1 MRNKVFGVL
10 LAMFL
15 VLSAVSVPVSARE
28 VSGAEE
34 ASPVQWTVSKSKTAG
49 ELKDFMSEVTLS
61 LPAADEKPSVD
72 VVIVMDVSSSMK
84 DLDIAEAKKAALSV
98 CDELAAK
105 NNVDTHIGIV
115 TFDRIAHDLTGGL
128 VTAGEAKTAIEKIEA
143 SSDTNMMAGLI
154 AGKAMLDS
162 GSASDKYMVIMSD
175 GIPIYWMENGE
186 PMSKTAHH
194 FRTVDESGFPVSE
207 TSFPA
212 GTDPE
217 ASNNDLSAVMSME
230 EILAI
235 TDWDTDADDW
245 YANSNTGET
254 FDNGYKYTNI
264 QKSTYYTAKY
274 LQDEIFGRYPVKMV
288 AFGTDKYKNNAVYQ
302 YGENFCD
309 WIGAQPGVSYYKV
322 SKPNYGGEEGDLVA
336 AFDEIANEL
345 ICLLDAGSSV
355 VDFIGDGKDNGGN
368 DYNFDFI
375 NDLSALKLTVGGV
388 ELEKE
393 TVAENTFGFGKRDK
407 GYDFTLTYVPGSGT
421 EEEHLIW
428 DINVPVTI
436 DQPVQLTYS
445 VLLTN
450 PQSDIGIYGTYDRD
464 GSQGYDGLYTN
475 NRAVLYPVDSR
486 GNRGKAEEFPKP
498 TVSYQIPQLNK
509 EDHIAYIIGR
519 PGDLVCPE
527 ENITRAEVA
536 TVYFRLLD
544 DQSRRVLWSKTN
556 DYTDV
561 EKKDWYNNA
570 VSTMTEA
577 KILFG
582 YEDGTFG
589 PDQPITRAEM
599 AAIAARFDR
608 FNNEP
613 EIEDPPTFNDVAGH
627 WAEKDIEK
635 AAAVGWLKG
644 YEDGSFRPDQYITRA
659 EAMSLINRVLF
670 REVELTGMLPDMK
683 KWPDNSDPKAWYY
696 TAVQEAT
703 NSHEYKR
710 TEKQVEGQ
718 TFNYEVWTVMLPNP
732 DWEALE
738 KTWSEATD
746 MK

>member
-1 MRNKVFGVL
+1 M
-10 LAMFL
+10 
-15 VLSAVSVPVSARE
+15 
-28 VSGAEE
+28 
-34 ASPVQWTVSKSKTAG
+34 
-49 ELKDFMSEVTLS
+49 
-61 LPAADEKPSVD
+61 
-72 VVIVMDVSSSMK
+72 
-84 DLDIAEAKKAALSV
+84 
-98 CDELAAK
+98 
-105 NNVDTHIGIV
+105 
-115 TFDRIAHDLTGGL
+115 
-128 VTAGEAKTAIEKIEA
+128 
-143 SSDTNMMAGLI
+143 
-154 AGKAMLDS
+154 
-162 GSASDKYMVIMSD
+162 
-175 GIPIYWMENGE
+175 
-186 PMSKTAHH
+186 
-194 FRTVDESGFPVSE
+194 
-207 TSFPA
+207 
-212 GTDPE
+212 
-217 ASNNDLSAVMSME
+217 
-230 EILAI
+230 
-235 TDWDTDADDW
+235 
-245 YANSNTGET
+245 
-254 FDNGYKYTNI
+254 
-264 QKSTYYTAKY
+264 
-274 LQDEIFGRYPVKMV
+274 
-288 AFGTDKYKNNAVYQ
+288 
-302 YGENFCD
+302 
-309 WIGAQPGVSYYKV
+309 
-322 SKPNYGGEEGDLVA
+322 
-336 AFDEIANEL
+336 
-345 ICLLDAGSSV
+345 
-355 VDFIGDGKDNGGN
+355 
-368 DYNFDFI
+368 
-375 NDLSALKLTVGGV
+375 
-388 ELEKE
+388 
-393 TVAENTFGFGKRDK
+393 
-407 GYDFTLTYVPGSGT
+407 
-421 EEEHLIW
+421 
-428 DINVPVTI
+428 
-436 DQPVQLTYS
+436 
-445 VLLTN
+445 
-450 PQSDIGIYGTYDRD
+450 
-464 GSQGYDGLYTN
+464 
-475 NRAVLYPVDSR
+475 LYPVDSR

-536 TVYFRLLD
+536 TIYFRLLD

-696 TAVQEAT
+696 PAVQEAT